1 MRGSLRLL
9 SVLHKQVQRICC
21 FRCCPHLVY
30 LFIKPGLHWKIVCFI
45 LKYEEDIFAK
55 RVHKTL
61 TQLLMFLVAVL
72 AI

>member
-1 MRGSLRLL
+1 ML
-9 SVLHKQVQRICC
+9 
-21 FRCCPHLVY
+21 PHLVY
-30 LFIKPGLHWKIVCFI
+30 LFTEPGLHWKIVCFI